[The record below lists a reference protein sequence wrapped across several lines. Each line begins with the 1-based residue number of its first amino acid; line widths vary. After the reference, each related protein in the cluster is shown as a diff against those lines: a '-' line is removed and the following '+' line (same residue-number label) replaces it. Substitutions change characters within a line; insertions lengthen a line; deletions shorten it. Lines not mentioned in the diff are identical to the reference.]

1 MKRLLAIFLILQVLV
16 SPATAATSDVYIVP
30 GSEINLV
37 ARDGRIPVT
46 IKNDGPEPVT
56 VVLHGTTTTFRLE
69 VLGTTEVKV
78 PAGSSQLAELPVRAI
93 ANGPVQLRVWLEE
106 DGVEIGES
114 QMLSIN
120 VNYDVELFLLV
131 SFGFLMFALIVVGIF
146 RTARKFARRNRD

>member
-1 MKRLLAIFLILQVLV
+1 MKRVIALTLALLALA
-16 SPATAATSDVYIVP
+16 SPAAANSDVYIVP

-46 IKNDGPEPVT
+46 IQNDSAEPKT

-69 VLGTTEVKV
+69 VLGATEVTV

-93 ANGPVQLRVWLEE
+93 ANGPVRLRVWIEL
-106 DGVEIGES
+106 DGEEIGES
-114 QMLSIN
+114 QMLNIN

-146 RTARKFARRNRD
+146 RTVLKFRRKTDG

>member
-1 MKRLLAIFLILQVLV
+1 LKRVIALILALLALG
-16 SPATAATSDVYIVP
+16 SPAVADADIYIVP

-46 IKNDGPEPVT
+46 IQNDSDEPKT
-56 VVLHGTTTTFRLE
+56 VVLNGTTTTFRLE
-69 VLGTTEVKV
+69 VLGSTEVSV

-93 ANGPVQLRVWLEE
+93 ANGPVQLRVWIEL
-106 DGVEIGES
+106 DGEEIGES
-114 QMLSIN
+114 QMLDIN

-146 RTARKFARRNRD
+146 RTVLKFRRKTDG

>member
-1 MKRLLAIFLILQVLV
+1 LKRILAIFLLLQVLV
-16 SPATAATSDVYIVP
+16 SPATAADSDLYIVP

-46 IKNDGPEPVT
+46 IKNDGAEPAT
-56 VVLHGTTTTFRLE
+56 VILNGTTTTFRLE
-69 VLGTTEVKV
+69 VLGTTEVTV

-93 ANGPVQLRVWLEE
+93 ANGPVQLRVWLER

-131 SFGFLMFALIVVGIF
+131 SFGFLMFALIIVGIF
-146 RTARKFARRNRD
+146 RTARKFARRTRD

>member
-1 MKRLLAIFLILQVLV
+1 MKRILAIFLMLQVLV
-16 SPATAATSDVYIVP
+16 SPSTAAESDLFIVP

-46 IKNDGPEPVT
+46 IKNVGTEPATVT
-56 VVLHGTTTTFRLE
+56 LHGTTTTFRLE
-69 VLGTTEVKV
+69 VLGTTEVTV

-93 ANGPVQLRVWLEE
+93 ANGPVQLRVWLEQ
-106 DGVEIGES
+106 DGVEIGEA

-131 SFGFLMFALIVVGIF
+131 SFGFLMFALIIVGII
-146 RTARKFARRNRD
+146 RTARKFARRDRG